1 MWETGCISSEVPRT
15 ALTETRARKGTVCLL
30 SPWVALW
37 KFIEVVKLGAPRFKQ
52 NMSSDHFQASVKGI
66 FPPWLFYP
74 PLNYRDW
81 TCFNRD
87 VPPSWTCGQH
97 SYRQKPSSTFIY
109 MPGWMAWMPKRKY
122 IKHQGTLT
130 DLNTWLEELHLEET
144 RCLAEHSA
152 TGKAFSTRSHGRWEK
167 AAALLGSAWVCSA
180 PGRLITFN
188 CQEKYFKYRGT
199 VTPGPRPQP
208 TFKRARRRSM
218 LTATAGLR
226 GAESNCATALLG
238 AGIFLWLPSR
248 AQTMSI
254 FIIFYTLLLCPN
266 WPDS

>member
-122 IKHQGTLT
+122 IKTPRNSHWFKHMVGRTASGG
-130 DLNTWLEELHLEET
+130 NTM
-144 RCLAEHSA
+144 
-152 TGKAFSTRSHGRWEK
+152 
-167 AAALLGSAWVCSA
+167 LG
-180 PGRLITFN
+180 
-188 CQEKYFKYRGT
+188 
-199 VTPGPRPQP
+199 
-208 TFKRARRRSM
+208 
-218 LTATAGLR
+218 
-226 GAESNCATALLG
+226 
-238 AGIFLWLPSR
+238 R
-248 AQTMSI
+248 AQCDGKSI
-254 FIIFYTLLLCPN
+254 
-266 WPDS
+266 